1 MIRWEVKKFRDLSI
15 DDLYEILR
23 LRQEVFIIEQ
33 NCNYL
38 DADGLDLYSTHLM
51 AYFQDELIGYL
62 RIVQSGKIY
71 DTISWGRILVKNNF
85 RKKGYGKA
93 IIQKAIELLPPN
105 SAVTISAQLYL
116 QKFYEY
122 FNFKALGDTFLE
134 DDIPHIKMIKNV

>member
-1 MIRWEVKKFRDLSI
+1 MISWKIKYYNQLSRDL
-15 DDLYEILR
+15 LYLILKT
-23 LRQEVFIIEQ
+23 RQQVFIIEQ

-71 DTISWGRILVKNNF
+71 DTISWGRILVKKSF

-134 DDIPHIKMIKNV
+134 DDIPHIKMIKNA